1 MTTDPRP
8 AAAGG
13 LLVLVRH
20 GESEGNRRNIF
31 TGWRDLG
38 LTERGRDEALAV
50 GNQLAAAGM
59 VFDSAFTSA
68 LKRSQETALIILQRL
83 GQTVEMHAS
92 SALNERDYGEL
103 TGLNKSDAA
112 SRWGAEQVRQ
122 WRRSFAVRPPGGES
136 LKDTAGRVL
145 PFYRL
150 EILPHLAHGER
161 VLVVAHGNSL
171 RALLMALDGLSVH
184 DIEQVEIRT
193 GDIRAYR
200 CDPAGNVTKA
210 SDLTGR

>member
-1 MTTDPRP
+1 
-8 AAAGG
+8 
-13 LLVLVRH
+13 
-20 GESEGNRRNIF
+20 
-31 TGWRDLG
+31 
-38 LTERGRDEALAV
+38 LTARGRDEALAV

-68 LKRSQETALIILQRL
+68 LKRARETALIILQRL
-83 GQTVEMHAS
+83 GQTVETHAS

-122 WRRSFAVRPPGGES
+122 WRRSFAMRPPGGES
-136 LKDTAGRVL
+136 LKDTVERVL

-171 RALLMALDGLSVH
+171 RALVMALDGLSSH

-200 CDPAGNVTKA
+200 CDRAGNVAKA
-210 SDLTGR
+210 LDLTGR